1 MTASV
6 ASSSAIGFGPARLGP
21 PPSSTFEVHSTA
33 HVENVAADNTLD
45 DDSGTA
51 TKYSS
56 NMQPPDKG
64 KGKRVAPI
72 SSSAFSFSLGA
83 GPSKKPRSD
92 DGSNN
97 NNNNKVAAQKLAV
110 SSSTPRSP
118 AVSKTLQQPSRTPV
132 KAPVTTPLRP
142 ERQLDS
148 SSAKPSP
155 RLQAM
160 PPPLSLTLTP
170 KPQRTDAAQT
180 TPTSARR
187 APPTFSLADASPKGV
202 GSPQVART
210 RPLNP
215 VSGSPFRLDDKA
227 AGKAP
232 KADSKPLQ
240 GLSSLSQMQV
250 SQSLAPP
257 HPAHVA
263 ETAGVVSP
271 RKRKSARKSG

>member
-1 MTASV
+1 MTAS
-6 ASSSAIGFGPARLGP
+6 APATAIGFGPARLGP

-33 HVENVAADNTLD
+33 HVENIAADNTLD

-51 TKYSS
+51 TKHSS

-83 GPSKKPRSD
+83 GTSKKPRSD
-92 DGSNN
+92 DGN
-97 NNNNKVAAQKLAV
+97 NNNNKVAAQKLTA
-110 SSSTPRSP
+110 SSTPRSP

-132 KAPVTTPLRP
+132 KASVTTPRRP
-142 ERQLDS
+142 ERPLDS

-155 RLQAM
+155 RLQVM

-170 KPQRTDAAQT
+170 KPHRIDTAQT

-215 VSGSPFRLDDKA
+215 VSGSPFRLHDKD

-257 HPAHVA
+257 HPAHAA